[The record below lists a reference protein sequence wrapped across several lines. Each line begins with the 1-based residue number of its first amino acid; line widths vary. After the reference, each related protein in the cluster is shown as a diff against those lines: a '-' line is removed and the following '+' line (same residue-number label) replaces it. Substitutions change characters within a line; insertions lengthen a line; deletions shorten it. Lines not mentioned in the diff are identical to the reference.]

1 METKKATISK
11 INVVIDCKDA
21 GIMARFYSQLL
32 NWEWTHPQ
40 ANGWSAITSPA
51 GMVIAF
57 QEIEEYEPPVWPWQA
72 GNRGKCYTS
81 ISMWTTSKKP
91 SATPSAWEHALPVS
105 NISKLPAH

>member
-1 METKKATISK
+1 
-11 INVVIDCKDA
+11 
-21 GIMARFYSQLL
+21 MARFYSQLL

-40 ANGWSAITSPA
+40 ANGWSAITSPT

-57 QEIEEYEPPVWPWQA
+57 QEIEEYEPPIWPWQA
-72 GNRGKCYTS
+72 GKQGQMLHLT
-81 ISMWTTSKKP
+81 SMWTTSKKP

>member
-11 INVVIDCKDA
+11 INVVVDCKDA

-40 ANGWSAITSPA
+40 ANGWSLR
-51 GMVIAF
+51 
-57 QEIEEYEPPVWPWQA
+57 PPVWSSPSRKLKNTNHPSGPGRQ
-72 GNRGKCYTS
+72 GNKGRCCTS
-81 ISMWTTSKKP
+81 TSMWTTSKKP
-91 SATPSAWEHALPVS
+91 STMPSVWEHALPVS